1 MGLGEGSGKG
11 LGHYGRLKSGN
22 FCKKIFP
29 CFILIKTKTKFF
41 HFSLGGHH
49 DHHHNHHGN
58 VGFGGLPSYHDHHNH
73 RRHSS
78 GDRVI
83 VVGGSHVPNYTP
95 VYVPT
100 HTRHSHGYV

>member
-1 MGLGEGSGKG
+1 M
-11 LGHYGRLKSGN
+11 RTFLKIVSS
-22 FCKKIFP
+22 FYLKC
-29 CFILIKTKTKFF
+29 LYL
-41 HFSLGGHH
+41 SLGGHH
-49 DHHHNHHGN
+49 NHNHHHHHGN

-83 VVGGSHVPNYTP
+83 VIGGPHVPNYTP

-100 HTRHSHGYV
+100 HTRHSHGYVKLVSNLIMKSF